1 MKKFFRELIS
11 DTNSLNEKTFVG
23 LMAFVLVIVTLTCD
37 IITGFMGKEM
47 PIHEFVFDGIM
58 FIILGA
64 FFGTSLDKWINRKG
78 NNKKDDANAN
88 TDTNNVDNT
97 NTTDNNEKYSN

>member
-1 MKKFFRELIS
+1 MQKFFREIIS

-23 LMAFVLVIVTLTCD
+23 LLAFCLVIVTLTCD

-64 FFGTSLDKWINRKG
+64 FFGTSLDKWVNRKS
-78 NNKKDDANAN
+78 NKDDKPK
-88 TDTNNVDNT
+88 TETQEKIEESK
-97 NTTDNNEKYSN
+97 TDNLDNV

>member
-1 MKKFFRELIS
+1 MGKFFRELIS

-23 LMAFVLVIVTLTCD
+23 LMAFILVIVTITCD

-58 FIILGA
+58 FIVLGA
-64 FFGTSLDKWINRKG
+64 RTLVVRASYIALVNC
-78 NNKKDDANAN
+78 
-88 TDTNNVDNT
+88 V
-97 NTTDNNEKYSN
+97 SSSM

>member
-23 LMAFVLVIVTLTCD
+23 LMAFFLVIATLTCD
-37 IITGFMGKEM
+37 IITGFMGREM

-78 NNKKDDANAN
+78 GNKKDDANA
-88 TDTNNVDNT
+88 TDTTTNLDNT
-97 NTTDNNEKYSN
+97 NTNTNTPDNV

>member
-23 LMAFVLVIVTLTCD
+23 LMAFLLVIATLTCD
-37 IITGFMGKEM
+37 IITGFMGREM

-64 FFGTSLDKWINRKG
+64 FFGTSLDKWINRKSG
-78 NNKKDDANAN
+78 DKKDDSSTNSN
-88 TDTNNVDNT
+88 SNVDTNTNNPDNV
-97 NTTDNNEKYSN
+97 

>member
-1 MKKFFRELIS
+1 MGKFFRELIS

-23 LMAFVLVIVTLTCD
+23 LMAFILVIVTITCD

-58 FIILGA
+58 FIVLGA
-64 FFGTSLDKWINRKG
+64 FFGTSLDKWINKKG
-78 NNKKDDANAN
+78 NNKKDDSATP
-88 TDTNNVDNT
+88 TDTTTNQDSNT
-97 NTTDNNEKYSN
+97 PSDAIQ

>member
-23 LMAFVLVIVTLTCD
+23 LLAFVLVIATLTCD
-37 IITGFMGKEM
+37 IITGVMGREM

-78 NNKKDDANAN
+78 GNKKDDANSTGN
-88 TDTNNVDNT
+88 TNVDNNT
-97 NTTDNNEKYSN
+97 NTPDNV

>member
-1 MKKFFRELIS
+1 MKNFFRELIS

-23 LMAFVLVIVTLTCD
+23 LMAFILVIITITCD
-37 IITGFMGKEM
+37 IITGFMGREM

-78 NNKKDDANAN
+78 GNKKDDANY
-88 TDTNNVDNT
+88 TDTNVDNNNT
-97 NTTDNNEKYSN
+97 NTPDNV

>member
-23 LMAFVLVIVTLTCD
+23 LMAFILVIITITCD
-37 IITGFMGKEM
+37 IITGFMGREM

-64 FFGTSLDKWINRKG
+64 FFGTSLDKWINRKSG
-78 NNKKDDANAN
+78 DKKDDSSTNSN
-88 TDTNNVDNT
+88 SNVDTNTNNPDNV
-97 NTTDNNEKYSN
+97 

>member
-23 LMAFVLVIVTLTCD
+23 LMAFVLVIATLTFD
-37 IITGFMGKEM
+37 IITGFMGREM

-64 FFGTSLDKWINRKG
+64 FFGTSLDKWINRKSG
-78 NNKKDDANAN
+78 DKKDDSSTNSN
-88 TDTNNVDNT
+88 SNVDTNTNNPDNV
-97 NTTDNNEKYSN
+97 

>member
-1 MKKFFRELIS
+1 MRKFFRELIS

-23 LMAFVLVIVTLTCD
+23 LMAFGLIIATLTCD
-37 IITGFMGKEM
+37 IITGFMGREM

-58 FIILGA
+58 FIIMGA

-78 NNKKDDANAN
+78 GNKKDDANG
-88 TDTNNVDNT
+88 TGDKI
-97 NTTDNNEKYSN
+97 NTTDNV

>member
-1 MKKFFRELIS
+1 MKKFFRELLS

-23 LMAFVLVIVTLTCD
+23 LLAFVLIIATITCD

-58 FIILGA
+58 FIVLGA
-64 FFGTSLDKWINRKG
+64 FFGTSLDKWINKKSDK
-78 NNKKDDANAN
+78 KKDDSVQ
-88 TDTNNVDNT
+88 DTPTDNT
-97 NTTDNNEKYSN
+97 GDNV

>member
-1 MKKFFRELIS
+1 MGKFFRELIS

-23 LMAFVLVIVTLTCD
+23 LMAFILVIVTITCD

-58 FIILGA
+58 FIVLGA
-64 FFGTSLDKWINRKG
+64 FFGTSLDKWINKKG
-78 NNKKDDANAN
+78 NNKKDDSATP
-88 TDTNNVDNT
+88 TDTTTNQDSNT
-97 NTTDNNEKYSN
+97 PSDTIQ